1 MFSSLILIFE
11 EYPALLTIL
20 SWMVILGAI
29 GFVLMMAFNIKS
41 FLTYRKRKADD
52 KDGEVEKEHSTLF
65 WVVDG
70 FFTFFFSLD
79 FLSLFLILL

>member
-20 SWMVILGAI
+20 SGMVILGAI

-52 KDGEVEKEHSTLF
+52 KHGEVEKEHSTLF
-65 WVVDG
+65 WITDG
-70 FFTFFFSLD
+70 FFTFVLSFD

>member
-20 SWMVILGAI
+20 SGMVILGAI

-52 KDGEVEKEHSTLF
+52 KHGEVEKEHSTLF
-65 WVVDG
+65 WVTDG
-70 FFTFFFSLD
+70 FFTFVLSFD

>member
-20 SWMVILGAI
+20 SGMMILGAI

-41 FLTYRKRKADD
+41 FLTYRKRRVDD
-52 KDGEVEKEHSTLF
+52 KNGEVEKEHSIFF

-70 FFTFFFSLD
+70 FFTFALSLD
-79 FLSLFLILL
+79 FLTIFLIFI

>member
-1 MFSSLILIFE
+1 MFSSLIFIFE

-20 SWMVILGAI
+20 SGMVILGAI

-65 WVVDG
+65 WVVGG

>member
-11 EYPALLTIL
+11 DYPALLTIL
-20 SWMVILGAI
+20 SGMVILGAI

-52 KDGEVEKEHSTLF
+52 KHGEVEKEHSTLF
-65 WVVDG
+65 WVTDG
-70 FFTFFFSLD
+70 FFTFVLSFD

>member
-20 SWMVILGAI
+20 SGMVILGAI

-52 KDGEVEKEHSTLF
+52 KNEEVEKEHSTLF
-65 WVVDG
+65 WAVDG
-70 FFTFFFSLD
+70 FFTFALSLD
-79 FLSLFLILL
+79 FVSIFLIFI